1 MEILFLVG
9 CSPPPD
15 WILLAWSESQGNLS
29 PGSVSVLLWGE
40 GVYNPPDRFP
50 GSLLLLRDAV
60 GRGIPA
66 GERAL
71 TDREAARW
79 ILGAKRVI
87 TCS

>member
-1 MEILFLVG
+1 MENLFLIG
-9 CSPPPD
+9 SAPPPA
-15 WILLAWSESQGNLS
+15 WILLAWSQSMENDP

-40 GVYNPPDRFP
+40 GVYNSPDRFP
-50 GSLLLLRDAV
+50 GAVLLLRDAV
-60 GRGIPA
+60 GRGVPP